1 MDWHGDR
8 QAALWA
14 SLCKVRDVYLK
25 WLQSWVKRLSSFHYL
40 SLPTVLLS
48 LSQSPHC
55 PPFTISVSPLSSF
68 HYLSLPTVLL
78 SLSQSSDCPPLTK
91 SSDCSFSVSV
101 IWLSSCLSHLTVLL
115 SQSANCPI
123 TGRAWGRV
131 INPFCSP
138 YPHLKDSIELLK
150 FNSISFSTECI
161 ACGQKNVCFKYTTSV
176 DIQKRAIKS

>member
-25 WLQSWVKRLSSFHYL
+25 WLQSWVKRLSVIWLSFHCL
-40 SLPTVLLS
+40 GLLTVLLS
-48 LSQSPHC
+48 LSQPPHC
-55 PPFTISVSPLSSF
+55 PPFTISVSPLSSC
-68 HYLSLPTVLL
+68 HCLSHLTVFL
-78 SLSQSSDCPPLTK
+78 SLSK

-150 FNSISFSTECI
+150 FSSISFSTECI